1 MLPLA
6 LELIEW
12 YIDRRTRDLRRST
25 LTSDMRSNSRV
36 FRVFTVGWEP
46 YFIEELLVPIERRTG
61 ISFVHGLVGDA
72 SRISHAR
79 KQYAHANFVA
89 LSKAKTE
96 SLPSP
101 DHEFLSS
108 LECVGVPT
116 LRSMVQGDRVL
127 KHRRPNEALAYAMS
141 LAVRIR
147 ETLEECEPDIVLAS
161 FDSMHSAISLA
172 VAKSLGIPWVAMA
185 FPVIP
190 DNLTGFCKGLT
201 PNALVPI
208 ERSVDQRL
216 REYAKAIINKV
227 RSREQKIVAF
237 RAPLS
242 IAQWARQYLLHGR
255 NLLRRRR
262 RAGVLGIDRFTYP
275 SIRERLYD
283 VIRRSLNRLRLP
295 TGDMLSSPPKTRFVY
310 YPFHMAPE
318 SMLDTWAPFYQD
330 QLAFVAQLSLSIPA
344 DIAFVIKL
352 HFSDPDNYSRRQLQ
366 RLMKLPRL
374 HIAHPNAPGGAF
386 IENAALVVGIQG
398 TSCLEAALLGKPV
411 LIFGDS
417 PYQHFPRT
425 ERARRPD
432 EIYQQIRRMLEL
444 PPPSD
449 EEIVEAY
456 AVYMARY
463 MPGRINDWTR
473 PIEED
478 ELARLADCF
487 RALRAYVGTPGN
499 RANWYKQPPFVN
511 GSDREP
517 ERCGLP

>member
-1 MLPLA
+1 
-6 LELIEW
+6 
-12 YIDRRTRDLRRST
+12 
-25 LTSDMRSNSRV
+25 
-36 FRVFTVGWEP
+36 
-46 YFIEELLVPIERRTG
+46 
-61 ISFVHGLVGDA
+61 
-72 SRISHAR
+72 
-79 KQYAHANFVA
+79 
-89 LSKAKTE
+89 
-96 SLPSP
+96 
-101 DHEFLSS
+101 
-108 LECVGVPT
+108 
-116 LRSMVQGDRVL
+116 
-127 KHRRPNEALAYAMS
+127 
-141 LAVRIR
+141 
-147 ETLEECEPDIVLAS
+147 
-161 FDSMHSAISLA
+161 
-172 VAKSLGIPWVAMA
+172 
-185 FPVIP
+185 
-190 DNLTGFCKGLT
+190 
-201 PNALVPI
+201 
-208 ERSVDQRL
+208 
-216 REYAKAIINKV
+216 
-227 RSREQKIVAF
+227 
-237 RAPLS
+237 
-242 IAQWARQYLLHGR
+242 
-255 NLLRRRR
+255 
-262 RAGVLGIDRFTYP
+262 
-275 SIRERLYD
+275 
-283 VIRRSLNRLRLP
+283 
-295 TGDMLSSPPKTRFVY
+295 
-310 YPFHMAPE
+310 
-318 SMLDTWAPFYQD
+318 
-330 QLAFVAQLSLSIPA
+330 
-344 DIAFVIKL
+344 L